1 MKDRGVSEEE
11 VGQVLEQPDFTE
23 QSIKERMNF
32 YKYLNGRYLRVTVK
46 ETVRQRLIITVT
58 IRRRPF
64 KGENHENRI

>member
-46 ETVRQRLIITVT
+46 ETVR
-58 IRRRPF
+58 
-64 KGENHENRI
+64 